1 MTSALEPTD
10 KDFERMMQMLTG
22 FWVTQITGAV
32 AGYSIADQLA
42 KGPATAEQVAAIAG
56 IDPTATFR
64 LLRACA
70 SLGLVTFDG
79 LTFSA
84 TPLLGTLR
92 ANVPGS
98 LHSLAIA
105 FSAPGHWL
113 SWGRF
118 PQAVRTGESQTV
130 PALGTKLWDY
140 YAQNPEEGGAFTS
153 AMQGFTSGI
162 AQEVAR
168 VVDTFNRKTRGR
180 HWRRER
186 NIGPQSI
193 DGQLAIAWHCP
204 GFARCGAERDSRSG
218 GAGLGGAQQG
228 IWRRLF
234 CKCSGGGY
242 LFAQTYSA

>member
-22 FWVTQITGAV
+22 FWVTQMTGAV

-105 FSAPGHWL
+105 FSAPGPWL

-130 PALGTKLWDY
+130 PALGTKKAELS
-140 YAQNPEEGGAFTS
+140 Q
-153 AMQGFTSGI
+153 
-162 AQEVAR
+162 
-168 VVDTFNRKTRGR
+168 
-180 HWRRER
+180 
-186 NIGPQSI
+186 
-193 DGQLAIAWHCP
+193 
-204 GFARCGAERDSRSG
+204 ARCTVLRPA
-218 GAGLGGAQQG
+218 
-228 IWRRLF
+228 
-234 CKCSGGGY
+234 
-242 LFAQTYSA
+242 